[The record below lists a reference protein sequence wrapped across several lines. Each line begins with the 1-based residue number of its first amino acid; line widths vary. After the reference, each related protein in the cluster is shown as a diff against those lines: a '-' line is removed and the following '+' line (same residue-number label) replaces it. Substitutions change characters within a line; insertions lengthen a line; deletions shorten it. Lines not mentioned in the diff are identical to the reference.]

1 MKLGAER
8 KKLAILAG
16 LLLVAGY
23 FIVTSMFPGQ
33 SSTPAPVVR
42 SQPLPEVGR
51 PVPRP
56 EARASS
62 QPSLQE
68 FRPSL
73 KPKKENA
80 QVDLTSID
88 ATLRLDLLEK
98 LAGVNIG
105 RGDRSLFEFVAPPL
119 PKTPEPKIVPMPIQP
134 MAPPTPASEAER
146 KPPPPITLK
155 FFGYTT
161 ATRQGNRRAF
171 FLDGDEIL
179 VASEGEVLKKRYR
192 VVRIGV
198 NSVVLEDIEFKA
210 ERTLP
215 LEPQVG

>member
-1 MKLGAER
+1 M
-8 KKLAILAG
+8 
-16 LLLVAGY
+16 
-23 FIVTSMFPGQ
+23 
-33 SSTPAPVVR
+33 
-42 SQPLPEVGR
+42 
-51 PVPRP
+51 
-56 EARASS
+56 
-62 QPSLQE
+62 
-68 FRPSL
+68 
-73 KPKKENA
+73 
-80 QVDLTSID
+80 
-88 ATLRLDLLEK
+88 
-98 LAGVNIG
+98 G

-119 PKTPEPKIVPMPIQP
+119 PKTPEPKIVPKPIQTMVP
-134 MAPPTPASEAER
+134 PPAPTEAER